1 MHERTQQAIGRLLFV
16 FCCAGPSILTIT
28 WILITCTTWF
38 QNRTTQDLQ
47 GRMEST
53 LGLTVTFE
61 SYQHPAPDHWVFGNL
76 NLRHPETLKLVGK
89 VREAHWLIQGN
100 EARMLLEQ
108 PELEANQIVALWKS
122 IHDRFLCY
130 PDNLKYPLSIAAN
143 DLTIQSGNH
152 SFTLSDLDAWVENSQ
167 TESSIALQLHLAD
180 GLSHAPMMMKVQRN
194 RDTVEAAQTIT
205 TSTSVSLN
213 TNGTALPCSAVADF
227 LPAIESLGS
236 SATFT
241 GNLEWELSNNGW
253 SIDLAGSRLAGIEL
267 DRLFENHAH
276 RLSGKATIELDRC
289 FIMPNERKSDLSG
302 QIRVEQGL
310 IGKALL
316 KQFAENLRFKLL
328 ETEAWN
334 DLSGDVP
341 YDLIAIGFNI
351 SGTQMRLTGICQN
364 ERGYENYPAG
374 VAIVFNGY
382 PLAQS
387 FEDAIESVRLLAAIA
402 PMHSV
407 AVPMSAQTDWLTNIL
422 VPPSRPLPR
431 LESTPPRIRSARVW
445 EGGPLVQQPR

>member
-1 MHERTQQAIGRLLFV
+1 
-16 FCCAGPSILTIT
+16 
-28 WILITCTTWF
+28 
-38 QNRTTQDLQ
+38 
-47 GRMEST
+47 MEST

-61 SYQHPAPDHWVFGNL
+61 SYQHPAPDHWVFGNP

-236 SATFT
+236 SC
-241 GNLEWELSNNGW
+241 N
-253 SIDLAGSRLAGIEL
+253 I
-267 DRLFENHAH
+267 H
-276 RLSGKATIELDRC
+276 RQPRMGTIEQWMVDR
-289 FIMPNERKSDLSG
+289 FSW
-302 QIRVEQGL
+302 
-310 IGKALL
+310 
-316 KQFAENLRFKLL
+316 L
-328 ETEAWN
+328 E
-334 DLSGDVP
+334 
-341 YDLIAIGFNI
+341 I
-351 SGTQMRLTGICQN
+351 SR
-364 ERGYENYPAG
+364 
-374 VAIVFNGY
+374 
-382 PLAQS
+382 
-387 FEDAIESVRLLAAIA
+387 D
-402 PMHSV
+402 
-407 AVPMSAQTDWLTNIL
+407 
-422 VPPSRPLPR
+422 
-431 LESTPPRIRSARVW
+431 RIRSTF
-445 EGGPLVQQPR
+445 

>member
-1 MHERTQQAIGRLLFV
+1 
-16 FCCAGPSILTIT
+16 
-28 WILITCTTWF
+28 
-38 QNRTTQDLQ
+38 
-47 GRMEST
+47 
-53 LGLTVTFE
+53 
-61 SYQHPAPDHWVFGNL
+61 
-76 NLRHPETLKLVGK
+76 
-89 VREAHWLIQGN
+89 
-100 EARMLLEQ
+100 MLLEQ

-213 TNGTALPCSAVADF
+213 TNGTALPASAVADF

-267 DRLFENHAH
+267 DRL
-276 RLSGKATIELDRC
+276 LKITLIDSLGK
-289 FIMPNERKSDLSG
+289 
-302 QIRVEQGL
+302 
-310 IGKALL
+310 
-316 KQFAENLRFKLL
+316 
-328 ETEAWN
+328 
-334 DLSGDVP
+334 
-341 YDLIAIGFNI
+341 
-351 SGTQMRLTGICQN
+351 
-364 ERGYENYPAG
+364 
-374 VAIVFNGY
+374 
-382 PLAQS
+382 
-387 FEDAIESVRLLAAIA
+387 
-402 PMHSV
+402 
-407 AVPMSAQTDWLTNIL
+407 
-422 VPPSRPLPR
+422 RP
-431 LESTPPRIRSARVW
+431 
-445 EGGPLVQQPR
+445 